1 MRRILGW
8 KARVKQFRNKFSDAL
23 VIHRQS
29 FHFDTRGHRTGVHTD
44 ETSTPLEG
52 PWTPLQQ
59 PYSISQH
66 RAGHT
71 GAACALM
78 ELFRL
83 APIAR
88 TEGTSIL
95 HAVAGRRRVAL
106 ATSSNTLLL
115 LAPASAASAVAP
127 LARQLQWFADPAK
140 GIASLAMRDDSQLLI
155 VTHDASA
162 FVLFLDHVMRCP
174 PLPCGGGSLSEQPP
188 PAAGPLLAAMSEML
202 AVHAVAGAR
211 SSGVSC
217 CALCDAAG
225 GASAAAIGT
234 IDGAIHLI
242 DLQRRALVCTADA
255 EAPILRLM
263 DLPAVPTTAALGSSA
278 GSVDDACPA
287 GGGGALLVRTLQG
300 KYLLMGLA
308 SRPPTLRPLVLPP
321 GELIAC

>member
-1 MRRILGW
+1 VR
-8 KARVKQFRNKFSDAL
+8 DAL
-23 VIHRQS
+23 MRVCCEMKCES
-29 FHFDTRGHRTGVHTD
+29 
-44 ETSTPLEG
+44 
-52 PWTPLQQ
+52 
-59 PYSISQH
+59 
-66 RAGHT
+66 
-71 GAACALM
+71 M

-95 HAVAGRRRVAL
+95 HAAAGRRRVAL

-162 FVLFLDHVMRCP
+162 FVLFLNHVMRCP

-263 DLPAVPTTAALGSSA
+263 DLPAVPTTAPHDPIG
-278 GSVDDACPA
+278 GSVDDAGPA

-321 GELIAC
+321 GELIACTLHPFLLADCLPCCLLIASRARRAH

>member
-1 MRRILGW
+1 MNMNE
-8 KARVKQFRNKFSDAL
+8 KKCES
-23 VIHRQS
+23 
-29 FHFDTRGHRTGVHTD
+29 
-44 ETSTPLEG
+44 
-52 PWTPLQQ
+52 
-59 PYSISQH
+59 
-66 RAGHT
+66 
-71 GAACALM
+71 M

-95 HAVAGRRRVAL
+95 HAAAGRRRAAL

-162 FVLFLDHVMRCP
+162 FVLFLNHVMRCP

-263 DLPAVPTTAALGSSA
+263 DLPAVPTTAPHDPIG
-278 GSVDDACPA
+278 GSVDDAGPA

-321 GELIAC
+321 GELIACTLHAHCIPSCLLIASLVAC

>member
-1 MRRILGW
+1 
-8 KARVKQFRNKFSDAL
+8 
-23 VIHRQS
+23 
-29 FHFDTRGHRTGVHTD
+29 
-44 ETSTPLEG
+44 
-52 PWTPLQQ
+52 
-59 PYSISQH
+59 
-66 RAGHT
+66 
-71 GAACALM
+71 
-78 ELFRL
+78 
-83 APIAR
+83 
-88 TEGTSIL
+88 
-95 HAVAGRRRVAL
+95 
-106 ATSSNTLLL
+106 
-115 LAPASAASAVAP
+115 
-127 LARQLQWFADPAK
+127 
-140 GIASLAMRDDSQLLI
+140 MRDDSQLLI

-174 PLPCGGGSLSEQPP
+174 PLPCGGGSLSEQPL